1 MPDSAAAWTVSV
13 ILRTHNEAR
22 ALSDTIAAIRAQ
34 VWPAGS
40 APELIVVDSGSTD
53 GTLQIA
59 QQLGVDRPIDLS
71 DERFSFG
78 RALNRGAVQAAGDV
92 LVALSA
98 HARPAHD
105 RWLQHLLHPLADPA
119 VGGVYGAQWP
129 WPDAWLPVALDYRRC
144 YGSAPLVHRAPEEVY
159 FSNANA
165 ALRRCLWQEIPFDED
180 LPACE
185 DQDWARRVVARG
197 WAVAYAP
204 AAAVYHS
211 HDEWPLQLCR
221 RRAREERGWRRVSGR
236 KTRFSDVLSDWWER
250 SRTDWAE
257 VRAGRSSRRWWVL
270 SPLYRFLWAVSPWY
284 PYG

>member
-1 MPDSAAAWTVSV
+1 MPDPAAATVSV
-13 ILRTHNEAR
+13 ILRTRNEAR
-22 ALSDTIAAIRAQ
+22 ALPGTVAAIRTQ
-34 VWPAGS
+34 MWPAGA
-40 APELIVVDSGSTD
+40 APEMIFVDSGSTD

-59 QQLGVDRPIDLS
+59 RELGVDRSVDLS
-71 DERFSFG
+71 DEPFSFG
-78 RALNRGAVQAAGDV
+78 RALNRGAAQAAGDV

-105 RWLQHLLHPLADPA
+105 RWLEHLLRPLVDPA

-129 WPDAWLPVALDYRRC
+129 WSDAWLPVALDYRRC
-144 YGSAPLVHRAPEEVY
+144 YRNTPLVHHTPEDAY

-165 ALRRCLWQEIPFDED
+165 ALRRSVWQEIPFDED

-185 DQDWARRVVARG
+185 DQDWARRAIARG

-204 AAAVYHS
+204 EAAVYHS
-211 HDEWPLQLCR
+211 HNEWPLQLCR
-221 RRAREERGWRRVSGR
+221 RRAREERGWRRVTGR
-236 KTRFSDVLSDWWER
+236 KTRLRDLLSDWWER
-250 SRTDWAE
+250 SRADVAE
-257 VRAGRSSRRWWVL
+257 VRAGRGSWRWCVL